1 MYSTVDLLLWVRDV
15 LRGSPEMDV
24 LMGSCFAGLFQ
35 IPTRRLLAGKV
46 VHSMMTRQVVTKKK
60 YEMWPVFGGN
70 PFRFSLVEFGEVT
83 GLPCGEFE
91 EGYSIDY
98 QLPEKEEN
106 FATLK
111 PRRKVMGKCEDP
123 IVDFCNQLRQKT
135 IKTVGFPLALQLVAF
150 RSIPQLL
157 ELAAGED
164 TITVLNYPGSSLP
177 KHAGLTEA
185 AVRKAEHNPALTVKP
200 MLVATGNHEDRW
212 ALWDDENYDKRVNS
226 MVGLIE
232 RGHVF
237 TKAEWLGGDAGD
249 PLFVY
254 GAQTRTT
261 KRKNQVDS
269 DEGAPTKQRRVS
281 DRSTR
286 SAHVAVDDDKL
297 KLLEERIDEVVA
309 EVASLREVCKKQEDM
324 INSLKLSLERK

>member
-1 MYSTVDLLLWVRDV
+1 M
-15 LRGSPEMDV
+15 
-24 LMGSCFAGLFQ
+24 
-35 IPTRRLLAGKV
+35 
-46 VHSMMTRQVVTKKK
+46 
-60 YEMWPVFGGN
+60 
-70 PFRFSLVEFGEVT
+70 
-83 GLPCGEFE
+83 
-91 EGYSIDY
+91 
-98 QLPEKEEN
+98 
-106 FATLK
+106 
-111 PRRKVMGKCEDP
+111 
-123 IVDFCNQLRQKT
+123 
-135 IKTVGFPLALQLVAF
+135 
-150 RSIPQLL
+150 
-157 ELAAGED
+157 
-164 TITVLNYPGSSLP
+164 
-177 KHAGLTEA
+177 
-185 AVRKAEHNPALTVKP
+185 
-200 MLVATGNHEDRW
+200 VATGKHEDRW

-324 INSLKLSLERK
+324 INSLKLSLERKDNQKTRMSSKKTHKSTLTQRGRAGLEISGNSAHTPGEEQLDVYVREASTGVVGSAGSGGQESAKCVSGVEVCIMIPSAFFFRHNCCVWCGS